1 MHEVAAMRGA
11 VTTALEQ
18 MRAAGAT
25 RVTEV
30 HMVLGASGHLTEEA
44 ARQHF
49 ATFAKGTPAE
59 HATLTFTWLPAT
71 YRCFGCLRQFES
83 SAPAASL
90 ECPTCG
96 AVALEI
102 SHDDTCAVRY
112 VDVAYDEEAEA
123 KAADDGAAATRF
135 GAIVA
140 APDDGQP
147 MRRR

>member
-11 VTTALEQ
+11 VATALEQ

-30 HMVLGASGHLTEEA
+30 HLMLGASGHLTEAA

-49 ATFAKGTPAE
+49 ETFAKGTPAE
-59 HATLTFTWLPAT
+59 HATLTFSWLPAT
-71 YRCFGCLRQFES
+71 YRCFGCLRIFETT
-83 SAPAASL
+83 APAASV

-102 SHDDTCAVRY
+102 AHDDTCAVEY
-112 VDVAYDEEAEA
+112 IDVAYGDT
-123 KAADDGAAATRF
+123 ADGDTADGAAADEGTSL
-135 GAIVA
+135 GAQVA
-140 APDDGQP
+140 AT
-147 MRRR
+147 